1 MDSIWGFIRGNNLLS
16 EVLGGGRGGGEI
28 DRLLQIRRISLE
40 MNRVGFLYND
50 IFMSYSD
57 QLLKKMLAVI
67 FVELKSKEQFD
78 IDLYDTFVIEFRSND
93 TSG

>member
-28 DRLLQIRRISLE
+28 DRFLQIRRISLE

-93 TSG
+93 TSR

>member
-16 EVLGGGRGGGEI
+16 EVLGGGGGKGEI
-28 DRLLQIRRISLE
+28 DRFLQIRRISLE